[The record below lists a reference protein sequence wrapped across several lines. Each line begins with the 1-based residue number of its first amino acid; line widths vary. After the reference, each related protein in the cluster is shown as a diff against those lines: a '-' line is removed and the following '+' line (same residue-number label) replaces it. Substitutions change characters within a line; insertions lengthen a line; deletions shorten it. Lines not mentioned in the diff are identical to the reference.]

1 MRIGSLPLFRLEQL
15 PLHGLCAEEK
25 ANRSGIT
32 EPFGIVSTFRS
43 LLILLITPRRNLRNQ
58 IPWQRFGIGQ
68 PDRSLA
74 YVIIRQLLSEKR
86 GCFSARI

>member
-15 PLHGLCAEEK
+15 PRHGLCAEEK
-25 ANRSGIT
+25 AYRSGIT

-74 YVIIRQLLSEKR
+74 YLIIRQLLSEKR

>member
-1 MRIGSLPLFRLEQL
+1 MRIGSLTLFRLEQL

-43 LLILLITPRRNLRNQ
+43 LLILFITPRRNLRNQ
-58 IPWQRFGIGQ
+58 IPWQRFGIGK

-74 YVIIRQLLSEKR
+74 YVIIRQFVRKDSR
-86 GCFSARI
+86 CFSARI